1 MVVTGTLR
9 WPVRLSVV
17 SAAGAAVL
25 LGWTAGADA
34 HTRTEETTNIVSEV
48 VEGPELPGVQLT
60 VHTGGLA
67 VELVNEGDQPVIVEG
82 YDREPYLRIGPD
94 GVQRNRHSA
103 ATYLNSERFGD
114 VALPPTVDPDA
125 PPDWVHVDDEPRWV
139 WHDHRTHWMAPQ
151 PPRFVDAGP
160 LARSLMDMRL
170 VGVIGSAGEDEGPFT
185 DWTLP
190 LHHDG
195 RIVEVRGQLVW
206 EDPPSATPWLAL
218 AAVLA
223 LPAVLGLRRPDLP
236 GLIRP
241 AAWTVG
247 AVAAINTIHLV
258 DDLAAWPSEPLDEL
272 TGLLHTSIFLIGG
285 IGGAIWALRVAS
297 GRVLAL
303 GIASASVLY
312 HQGIVHLPM
321 LFASGFPTVWPD
333 GLVRL
338 TVALGLLQAVPVA
351 LVVRRSF
358 RRGARHGSAVDA
370 PEVVAAP

>member
-1 MVVTGTLR
+1 MTDALR
-9 WPVRLSVV
+9 WPVRLAVV
-17 SAAGAAVL
+17 SAAGLAVL
-25 LGWTAGADA
+25 LGSTAAADA

-48 VEGPELPGVQLT
+48 VEGPELPDVELT

-67 VELVNEGDQPVIVEG
+67 VELVNDGGQPVIVEG
-82 YDREPYLRIGPD
+82 YDGEPYLRIGPD

-114 VALPPTVDPDA
+114 VALPPAVDPDA

-151 PPRFVDAGP
+151 PPRFVDAGG
-160 LARSLMDMRL
+160 LARALMDMRL
-170 VGVIGSAGEDEGPFT
+170 VGVIGSAGDDVGPFT

-195 RIVEVRGQLVW
+195 RLVEVRGRLAW
-206 EDPPSATPWLAL
+206 EDPPSAMPWLAI
-218 AAVLA
+218 AAVLV
-223 LPAVLGLRRPDLP
+223 LPAAFGLRRLDRQ

-247 AVAAINTIHLV
+247 AVAMINTIHLV

-285 IGGAIWALRVAS
+285 IGGAIWALRVSS

-351 LVVRRSF
+351 LVVRRALQ
-358 RRGARHGSAVDA
+358 RPERDRSAADDS
-370 PEVVAAP
+370 VVAAAP